1 MANLSHWNAEVG
13 INHTPAYQVSGRPFA
28 AGSVDC
34 SDAVAVNFPYVTRWV
49 KVINK
54 TDQPV
59 RVGFSELG
67 VSGAAEVGPANA
79 YFTVPASGSV
89 PVAAGLYG
97 ESDVLELKVS
107 QLWLWPGAGKDM
119 SAGVDIVAGLT
130 TIPSNRTN
138 MDPAS
143 ATNVKPNW
151 SGSNGVG

>member
-28 AGSVDC
+28 AGSIDC
-34 SDAVAVNFPYVTRWV
+34 TNATAVNFPYVTRWV

-54 TDQPV
+54 TDRPV

-89 PVAAGLYG
+89 PAGAGLYG

-107 QLWLWPGAGKDM
+107 QLWLWGGSPVDM
-119 SAGVDIVAGLT
+119 SAGIDIVAGLT

-138 MDPAS
+138 MAPAES
-143 ATNVKPNW
+143 SVKPNW